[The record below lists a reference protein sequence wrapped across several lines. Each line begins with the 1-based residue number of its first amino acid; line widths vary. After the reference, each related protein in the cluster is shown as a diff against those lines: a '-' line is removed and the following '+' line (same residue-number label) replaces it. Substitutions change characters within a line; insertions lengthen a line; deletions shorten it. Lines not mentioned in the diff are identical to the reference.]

1 MAKKEGV
8 GAGVQV
14 RRRPKVDLGDF
25 PIGKVGVIGSDDS
38 LEVGYAYSLK
48 ELIFFEE
55 FLKDLDFERSC
66 REAGIQDS
74 RRLKSRPEIM
84 RVCREMFEAHFRKLY
99 MKAELAGSE
108 HIKRLE
114 VFWQDYL
121 RSDDGKFKAAIASSI
136 AKMSGDHLRA
146 AGAFD
151 GGGERNKSNVVI
163 NIDLG
168 GEKGVVIDGEK
179 VG

>member
-1 MAKKEGV
+1 MSKEVSKRVV
-8 GAGVQV
+8 G
-14 RRRPKVDLGDF
+14 RKPRVDLGDF

-48 ELIFFEE
+48 DLIFFEE
-55 FLKDLDFERSC
+55 FLKDLDFDRSA
-66 REAGIQDS
+66 REAGIS
-74 RRLKSRPEIM
+74 CVNNLKKRPEIM

-151 GGGERNKSNVVI
+151 SGGERSKSNVVI

-168 GEKGVVIDGEK
+168 GDRGVVIDGEK